1 MNIAIYDV
9 DIGSLA
15 FGNGLY
21 DEQDIPKIKR
31 DITQSILVFNSVLG
45 LATAIIFFIV
55 NQFKLSFSPYSAF
68 TAMLMSTLVMTYNII
83 GFRILRQGSMAIY
96 SLFLMTG
103 GMVLPYIWG
112 LVFLNESF
120 SAVRTIGLIIIIVGV
135 SLSNFSGE
143 KINLKQ
149 ICMCLAVFVLNG
161 LVSIIS
167 KIHQI
172 EINYQCVSTIEFVI
186 LGGIFK
192 FFIAGFLFLTFKNRE
207 GQRCEKNN
215 FSKSLIVIILS
226 AVIGGT
232 AYFLQLYGAKSLPA
246 TLLYPFITGGS
257 IVFSTLIGA
266 VLFKEKLSRKLIIS
280 VVLCFVGTIMFI

>member
-1 MNIAIYDV
+1 MQLDKEHHTDAYCISLVNKTINAKIMPDRVYKLQRFKKKSGNNINALNKREYYLDGKLV
-9 DIGSLA
+9 AVNRHKATDQKDDSLEELL
-15 FGNGLY
+15 NKY
-21 DEQDIPKIKR
+21 RETHSDKE
-31 DITQSILVFNSVLG
+31 
-45 LATAIIFFIV
+45 
-55 NQFKLSFSPYSAF
+55 
-68 TAMLMSTLVMTYNII
+68 
-83 GFRILRQGSMAIY
+83 LRQ
-96 SLFLMTG
+96 LM
-103 GMVLPYIWG
+103 
-112 LVFLNESF
+112 
-120 SAVRTIGLIIIIVGV
+120 
-135 SLSNFSGE
+135 
-143 KINLKQ
+143 
-149 ICMCLAVFVLNG
+149 
-161 LVSIIS
+161 
-167 KIHQI
+167 HQI

-207 GQRCEKNN
+207 GQRSEKNN

-280 VVLCFVGTIMFI
+280 VVLCFAGTIMFI

>member
-1 MNIAIYDV
+1 MQYMMLTSAALLLAMDFAMNKIYQKLR
-9 DIGSLA
+9 GTSSKTSL
-15 FGNGLY
+15 F
-21 DEQDIPKIKR
+21 
-31 DITQSILVFNSVLG
+31 FNSVLG

-55 NQFKLSFSPYSAF
+55 NNFKLSFSPYSAF

-143 KINLKQ
+143 QINLKQ

-161 LVSIIS
+161 FVSIIS
-167 KIHQI
+167 KMHQI

-280 VVLCFVGTIMFI
+280 VVVCFVGTIMFI

>member
-1 MNIAIYDV
+1 MQYMMLTSAALLLAMDFAMNKIYQKLR
-9 DIGSLA
+9 GTSSKTSL
-15 FGNGLY
+15 F
-21 DEQDIPKIKR
+21 
-31 DITQSILVFNSVLG
+31 FNSVLG

-55 NQFKLSFSPYSAF
+55 NNFKLSFSPYSAF

-135 SLSNFSGE
+135 FLSNFSGE

-149 ICMCLAVFVLNG
+149 IYMCLAVFVLNG
-161 LVSIIS
+161 FVSIIS
-167 KIHQI
+167 KMHQI

-207 GQRCEKNN
+207 GQRSEKNN

-246 TLLYPFITGGS
+246 TVLYPFITGGS
-257 IVFSTLIGA
+257 IVSSTLIGA
-266 VLFKEKLSRKLIIS
+266 LLFKERLSRK
-280 VVLCFVGTIMFI
+280 

>member
-1 MNIAIYDV
+1 MQYMMLTSAALLLAMDFAMNKIYQKLR
-9 DIGSLA
+9 GTSSKTSL
-15 FGNGLY
+15 F
-21 DEQDIPKIKR
+21 
-31 DITQSILVFNSVLG
+31 FNSVLG

-55 NQFKLSFSPYSAF
+55 NNFKLSFSPYSAF

-120 SAVRTIGLIIIIVGV
+120 SAVRTIGLIVIIGGV
-135 SLSNFSGE
+135 FLSNFIGE

-167 KIHQI
+167 KMHQI
-172 EINYQCVSTIEFVI
+172 ETNYQCVSTIEFVI

-192 FFIAGFLFLTFKNRE
+192 FFIAGFLFLAFKNRE
-207 GQRCEKNN
+207 GQSSEKNN
-215 FSKSLIVIILS
+215 FSKALIVIILS

-232 AYFLQLYGAKSLPA
+232 AYFLQLYGANSLPA

-280 VVLCFVGTIMFI
+280 VVVCFVGTIMFI